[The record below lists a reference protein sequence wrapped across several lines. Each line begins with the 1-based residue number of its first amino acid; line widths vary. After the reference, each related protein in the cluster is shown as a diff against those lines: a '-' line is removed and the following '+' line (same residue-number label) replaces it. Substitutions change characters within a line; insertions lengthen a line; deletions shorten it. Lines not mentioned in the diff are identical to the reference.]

1 MTEASVLK
9 SLSRQRA
16 ADCFTTSRVSLH
28 QVINHCQPSQTFYSP
43 RHQKFGDLHSKSFSH
58 VFTTDVGDALE
69 GEGDVHWVPRGE
81 VILDALH
88 DQLNQLRVARDEN
101 RDEQVALQ

>member
-28 QVINHCQPSQTFYSP
+28 QVINQCQPSLTFYSP
-43 RHQKFGDLHSKSFSH
+43 RHQKFGDLHSESFSH

-69 GEGDVHWVPRGE
+69 RQRDVDRVPAGQ
-81 VILDALH
+81 VILDALNY
-88 DQLNQLRVARDEN
+88 QLDQLRVAGY
-101 RDEQVALQ
+101 QY